1 MITSGK
7 LKNNINYILEN
18 NENNLSTTIIVM
30 FKVGS
35 RNELPDYSGISHFI
49 EHLMFKGTKKRP
61 TSQKIVNEI
70 YRYGG
75 KINAFTDIDCT
86 GYYITVPYENINLAI
101 DILSD
106 MLFNSVLTDKNIK
119 NEKNIVI
126 NEVERAISEPNKQ
139 ILGLN
144 NKILYNNT
152 LLSKSIGGDK
162 DKIENY
168 TREMILSYLNN
179 YYTLDNM
186 VISIVGKINKNII
199 TLLNKNFGN
208 KKFNNNIKNNLLNS
222 NEITNYPNFRLLQ
235 TDLRFNNI
243 IRKDLMQSY
252 ICISVPTYSINN
264 NKKYVVNVIGT
275 LLAGNMSSILF
286 LKLRE
291 ELSLVYNIKYSMDTF
306 EDLGSLKIVF
316 STFNKK
322 DIIKKCYK
330 IIFNEFNNLK
340 KNKINK
346 KKLTIAKDYIIGRL
360 KLSKDNT
367 FSTAKLYATN
377 KLFTNNLYT
386 LDYYIKQYQKIKPV
400 DIYNISNEIFD
411 INKINLSIISNEKF
425 L

>member
-386 LDYYIKQYQKIKPV
+386 LDYYIKQYQKIKPEN
-400 DIYNISNEIFD
+400 IYNISNEIFD

>member
-152 LLSKSIGGDK
+152 LLSKSIGGTK

-340 KNKINK
+340 NNKINK
-346 KKLTIAKDYIIGRL
+346 KKLTITKDYIIGRL

-386 LDYYIKQYQKIKPV
+386 LDYYIKQYQKIKPE